1 MYDRI
6 CHIVLL
12 FAAVTCLSCSR
23 SGVGMS
29 FREAQGVVA
38 QADSLWHEGKMYGVD
53 DGDSAALAQAYE
65 TFGKYSVF
73 SIQFSDTYAHAC
85 YHYGKLLRAK
95 DDPVSAMQA
104 FIAATH
110 SRTRDYHILG
120 RVYSNMGDICH
131 LASEFP
137 LAYDMFEQAAEMFL
151 RDRDTLS
158 YYYDLDRMAFEKA
171 SLADLE
177 ACRVITKE
185 ICQNQS
191 SNNQLISLAYTA
203 YAEAYLLQNQYDST
217 LYYAHKA
224 LFLQNSLF
232 IAKLQIAQAYSFL
245 KINDSATYY
254 AKNVVE
260 CTDDLWAINNALY
273 ILTNNDEAKN
283 IDEVR
288 QTSADRSDT
297 QKLLEIRQGKLS
309 QAVQLLEQ
317 DLARTPDKRWL
328 YAIIAT
334 IVIIATGLLIYIRR
348 KHRQHQL
355 LSQQIDDLKHETEY
369 IQEKHEQIV
378 QEHKD
383 YTDTLIAQIEQN
395 CIIFSQ
401 TEDFPNNICWKDF
414 RATSKIIND
423 NFGMIVLKLQN
434 IYHLQEKEIR
444 LCILVLLGKY
454 NGKRLAKLLFY
465 AESGVRNFKSRVANK
480 LGTNS
485 AELHNF
491 LINLAISEYSK
502 CTP

>member
-1 MYDRI
+1 MPCKRNI
-6 CHIVLL
+6 WIIVLSL
-12 FAAVTCLSCSR
+12 MAMLSSCTAPK
-23 SGVGMS
+23 V
-29 FREAQGVVA
+29 REAQGIVA

-73 SIQFSDTYAHAC
+73 SIQLSDTYAHAC

-104 FIAATH
+104 FINATH

-137 LAYDMFEQAAEMFL
+137 LAYDMFERSGDMYL
-151 RDRDTLS
+151 RNRDTLL
-158 YYYDLDRMAFEKA
+158 YYYDLNNMAYELAEQRKKEETLAMLFRIAKTCTDNDVLDKLLETKA
-171 SLADLE
+171 RL
-177 ACRVITKE
+177 
-185 ICQNQS
+185 
-191 SNNQLISLAYTA
+191 
-203 YAEAYLLQNQYDST
+203 YLNCKQYDST
-217 LYYAHKA
+217 LYYAKQLLRKDTCYSSA
-224 LFLQNSLF
+224 ILL
-232 IAKLQIAQAYSFL
+232 AAQAYSFAG
-245 KINDSATYY
+245 NGDSASLY
-254 AKNVVE
+254 AKMVLALSNKLYE
-260 CTDDLWAINNALY
+260 TNNALY
-273 ILTNNDEAKN
+273 ILTQDDKTKDIDGVRKASAK
-283 IDEVR
+283 R
-288 QTSADRSDT
+288 ADS
-297 QKLLEIRQGKLS
+297 QKLIEKHRSKVS

>member
-1 MYDRI
+1 MA
-6 CHIVLL
+6 LS
-12 FAAVTCLSCSR
+12 SCS
-23 SGVGMS
+23 VPQL
-29 FREAQGVVA
+29 REAQSVVA

-53 DGDSAALAQAYE
+53 DGDSAALAQDYE
-65 TFGKYSVF
+65 TLGKYSVF

-131 LASEFP
+131 LAGEFP
-137 LAYDMFEQAAEMFL
+137 LAYDMYERSGDMYL
-151 RDRDTLS
+151 RNGDTLL
-158 YYYDLDRMAFEKA
+158 YYYDLNNMAFELAVQGEKDKTYHYINLISMNCSDRGITTKILETKA
-171 SLADLE
+171 E
-177 ACRVITKE
+177 ACLYK
-185 ICQNQS
+185 Q
-191 SNNQLISLAYTA
+191 
-203 YAEAYLLQNQYDST
+203 QYDSVI
-217 LYYAHKA
+217 YYSN
-224 LFLQNSLF
+224 LLVSYGLNEPTIYL
-232 IAKLQIAQAYSFL
+232 LLAQAYSFMMEY
-245 KINDSATYY
+245 DSASYY
-254 AKNVVE
+254 AGRIIHQTNE
-260 CTDDLWAINNALY
+260 LYILNNALY
-273 ILTNNDEAKN
+273 ILTNNDSTKD
-283 IDEVR
+283 IKGVR
-288 QTSADRSDT
+288 ETASERADI
-297 QKLLEIRQGKLS
+297 QKLIEIKRSKLS
-309 QAVQLLEQ
+309 QAVQVLEQ

>member
-1 MYDRI
+1 MA
-6 CHIVLL
+6 LS
-12 FAAVTCLSCSR
+12 SCS
-23 SGVGMS
+23 VPQL
-29 FREAQGVVA
+29 REAQSVVA

-65 TFGKYSVF
+65 TLGKYSVF

-131 LASEFP
+131 LAGEFP
-137 LAYDMFEQAAEMFL
+137 LAYDMYERSGDMYL
-151 RDRDTLS
+151 RNGDTLL
-158 YYYDLDRMAFEKA
+158 YYYDLNNMAFELAVQGEKDKTYHYINLISMNCSDRGITTKILETKA
-171 SLADLE
+171 E
-177 ACRVITKE
+177 ACLYK
-185 ICQNQS
+185 Q
-191 SNNQLISLAYTA
+191 
-203 YAEAYLLQNQYDST
+203 QYDSVI
-217 LYYAHKA
+217 YYSN
-224 LFLQNSLF
+224 LLVSYGLNEPTIYL
-232 IAKLQIAQAYSFL
+232 LLAQAYSFMMEY
-245 KINDSATYY
+245 DSASYY
-254 AKNVVE
+254 AGRIIHQTNE
-260 CTDDLWAINNALY
+260 LYILNNALY
-273 ILTNNDEAKN
+273 ILTNNDSTKD
-283 IDEVR
+283 IKGVR
-288 QTSADRSDT
+288 ETASERADI
-297 QKLLEIRQGKLS
+297 QKLIEIKRSKLS
-309 QAVQLLEQ
+309 QAVQVLEQ